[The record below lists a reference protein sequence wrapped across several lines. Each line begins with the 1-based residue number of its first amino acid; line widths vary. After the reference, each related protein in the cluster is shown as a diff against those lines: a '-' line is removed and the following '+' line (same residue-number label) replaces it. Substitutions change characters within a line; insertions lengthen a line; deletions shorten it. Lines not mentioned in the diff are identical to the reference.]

1 MTDGIDVTQLRDQV
15 VRPALAVLGL
25 SGAAAEELLIGTILQ
40 ESDGGHWLHQRGSGP
55 AIGICQMEPA
65 THDDIWKNY
74 LGFRPTLA
82 GRVRSLMIGIGAA
95 AGIGKADEMAGN
107 LYYAVAMARIKYA
120 RVPDPLPPAGD
131 VEAQAA
137 YYKRWYNTAGG
148 AATIGQYIGH
158 WHQAFA

>member
-15 VRPALAVLGL
+15 IRPVLAALGL
-25 SGAAAEELLIGTILQ
+25 DGAAAEELLIGTILQ
-40 ESDGGHWLHQRGSGP
+40 ESDGGHWLHQTGAGP

-65 THDDIWKNY
+65 THDDLWRNY
-74 LGFRPTLA
+74 LDFRPALA
-82 GRVRSLMIGIGAA
+82 AKVRSLRIADG
-95 AGIGKADEMAGN
+95 AGIAAADEMAGN
-107 LYYAVAMARIKYA
+107 LYYAVAMARILYA

-148 AATIGQYIGH
+148 AASIGQYISH
-158 WHQAFA
+158 WHRAFS